1 MPVVDRLSI
10 EYSDRVEFLA
20 PAWKSTFG
28 ATAQQA
34 AELLPSGNVA
44 WGLDESEE
52 VFSLYGVPYQPAT
65 VLIAADGTIV
75 ESWLGARGEEQM
87 RESIEAL
94 IAG

>member
-10 EYSDRVEFLA
+10 EYSDRVRFLA
-20 PAWKSTFG
+20 PAWKASFA
-28 ATAQQA
+28 ATAEQA

-44 WGLDESEE
+44 WGLDGSEE

-65 VLIAADGTIV
+65 VLIAADGTVV
-75 ESWLGARGEEQM
+75 ESWPGARSEEQM